1 MFIRAL
7 VPNLNGTTFASLL
20 PNTATMDTNNKKKLI
35 QPRSWIDLDDKDE
48 MQFWC
53 GKFGVSAEEIRR
65 AVKKNGSVVE
75 NLENIFSK

>member
-7 VPNLNGTTFASLL
+7 VPNLNGTTFASTLL
-20 PNTATMDTNNKKKLI
+20 NTATMDTNNKKKLI
-35 QPRSWIDLDDKDE
+35 QPRSWIDLNDNYE

-75 NLENIFSK
+75 NLEKIFGK